1 MFTIQPDVLNIR
13 HIQKACKNKMHF
25 GNQFLQK
32 GKGGLAIV
40 QRRKKNVKSRR
51 QKVARCFQIICV
63 IVMYQTM
70 GTAFLENHAH
80 LMARNQSK
88 IDDKRAKNKKYALI
102 LVFPSLCTVLLPHFL
117 GRIPLS
123 WKISGYQ
130 NASGYRHFVRL
141 LVWLSVSTGEVIDV
155 AEYQSVMKASSG
167 NLKTSNE
174 QKQESETGQTKKK
187 ETVQVSTAGNPQE
200 TKGKQMVVKSPS
212 ANQESSNEQEQE
224 SETGQTK
231 EKETAQ
237 VSAAGKL
244 QNPQEMK
251 GKQMAVDNDV
261 NETEAGGSP
270 LHFEVKGNEQ
280 SVKNGR
286 TPVENLLQNAGNSPT
301 MVELAAS
308 SRAVLPLA
316 AEDRAVF
323 VLSELASLVLK
334 QASQNAQFSVLLKEQ
349 KEYIQEQME
358 NTQSLHVVIEEQSKI
373 NEEYRHIILSQK
385 RELEALYIQH
395 KQIPYSRARKNATAV
410 GGIMYVGAKR
420 NANVHYALKHGGDLD
435 TDNVATPAESVQLK
449 KAKRTL
455 PRDIKMRIVPS
466 GTIKQVHRSAIK
478 EVSSP
483 QCKSRTQ
490 PDHIDLTKVASG
502 ADPDKTVQEEA
513 AEQKEMPDQTEQ
525 KTAARHQKPELDGEA
540 KYKESEELDD
550 NAESEPEQDDKE
562 DLSYQPNQSDDDDLE
577 EEDDSEPKQEENDD
591 FMYESDQSD
600 HDQEDA
606 EAWMSSSS

>member
-1 MFTIQPDVLNIR
+1 
-13 HIQKACKNKMHF
+13 MHF

-40 QRRKKNVKSRR
+40 QRRKKPVKARR

-80 LMARNQSK
+80 LMARNLSK

-123 WKISGYQ
+123 VKISGYQ
-130 NASGYRHFVRL
+130 TASGYRHFVRL
-141 LVWLSVSTGEVIDV
+141 LVLLSVPTGEVIDV
-155 AEYQSVMKASSG
+155 GEYQSVTKAPSG
-167 NLKTSNE
+167 KQETSNE
-174 QKQESETGQTKKK
+174 QEQESETGQTKKK
-187 ETVQVSTAGNPQE
+187 ETVQVSAAGNPPE
-200 TKGKQMVVKSPS
+200 TKGKQMVVKSMS
-212 ANQESSNEQEQE
+212 GNQKSSNEQEQE
-224 SETGQTK
+224 SKTGQTK

-244 QNPQEMK
+244 QNPLETK

-261 NETEAGGSP
+261 EETEAGGSP

-280 SVKNGR
+280 SVKKGR
-286 TPVENLLQNAGNSPT
+286 TPAENLLQNAGNSPN
-301 MVELAAS
+301 MVDLAAS
-308 SRAVLPLA
+308 SRAVLPLP

-323 VLSELASLVLK
+323 VLSELAALVLK
-334 QASQNAQFSVLLKEQ
+334 QASQNAQFSVLLNEQ
-349 KEYIQEQME
+349 KEYIQEQMG
-358 NTQSLHVVIEEQSKI
+358 NTQSLRVVIEEQSKI

-385 RELEALYIQH
+385 RELEALYIQY

-435 TDNVATPAESVQLK
+435 TDNVATPAEGVQLK

-455 PRDIKMRIVPS
+455 PRDIKMRIGAS
-466 GTIKQVHRSAIK
+466 GTIKQVHSPAIK

-483 QCKSRTQ
+483 QCKSKPQ
-490 PDHIDLTKVASG
+490 PAQFDLAKVASG
-502 ADPDKTVQEEA
+502 ADPDETVQEEA
-513 AEQKEMPDQTEQ
+513 VEQEEMPDQTEQ
-525 KTAARHQKPELDGEA
+525 KTAAGHQKPELLDGEA

-550 NAESEPEQDDKE
+550 DAESEPEQDDKE
-562 DLSYQPNQSDDDDLE
+562 DLSYQPNQSDEDDLE
-577 EEDDSEPKQEENDD
+577 EEDDAKPEQEENDD

>member
-1 MFTIQPDVLNIR
+1 
-13 HIQKACKNKMHF
+13 MHF

-40 QRRKKNVKSRR
+40 QRRKKPVKARR

-123 WKISGYQ
+123 EKISGYQ
-130 NASGYRHFVRL
+130 TASGYRHFVRL
-141 LVWLSVSTGEVIDV
+141 LVLLSVPTGEVIDV
-155 AEYQSVMKASSG
+155 GEYQSVTKAPSG
-167 NLKTSNE
+167 KQETSNE
-174 QKQESETGQTKKK
+174 QEQESETGQTKKK
-187 ETVQVSTAGNPQE
+187 ETVQVSAAGNQPE
-200 TKGKQMVVKSPS
+200 TKGKQMVVKSMS
-212 ANQESSNEQEQE
+212 GNQKSSNEQEQE
-224 SETGQTK
+224 SKTGQTK

-244 QNPQEMK
+244 QNPLETK

-261 NETEAGGSP
+261 EETEAGGSP

-280 SVKNGR
+280 SVKKGR
-286 TPVENLLQNAGNSPT
+286 TPAENLLQNAGNSPN
-301 MVELAAS
+301 MVDLAAS
-308 SRAVLPLA
+308 SRAVLPLP

-323 VLSELASLVLK
+323 VLSELAALVLK
-334 QASQNAQFSVLLKEQ
+334 QASQNAQFSVLLNEQ
-349 KEYIQEQME
+349 KEYIQEQMG
-358 NTQSLHVVIEEQSKI
+358 NTQSLRVVIEEQSKI

-385 RELEALYIQH
+385 RELEALYIQY

-435 TDNVATPAESVQLK
+435 TDNVATPAEGVQLK

-455 PRDIKMRIVPS
+455 PRDIKMRIGAS
-466 GTIKQVHRSAIK
+466 GTIKQVHSPAIK

-483 QCKSRTQ
+483 QCKSKPQ
-490 PDHIDLTKVASG
+490 PAQFDLAKVASG
-502 ADPDKTVQEEA
+502 ADPDETVQEEA
-513 AEQKEMPDQTEQ
+513 VEQEEMPDQTEQ
-525 KTAARHQKPELDGEA
+525 KTAAGHQKPELLDGEA

-550 NAESEPEQDDKE
+550 DAESEPEQDDKE
-562 DLSYQPNQSDDDDLE
+562 DLSYQPNQSDEDDLE
-577 EEDDSEPKQEENDD
+577 EEDDAKPEQEENDD